1 MAFNYERL
9 NVEQDGMVIIAAINH
24 PPANSMGQGVL
35 RDLND
40 LLDKCE
46 NDDNV
51 RAIVITGSGEK
62 LFSAGAD
69 ITEFADMQKGKVPQY
84 NGNEIYFKIENY
96 PKVIIAAIQGGVYG
110 GGLELACC
118 CHLRIMSDAA
128 TLGLPEVKL
137 GLNPGWGGTQ
147 RLPRFIGKTKAL
159 ELMLTGDFMPAKD
172 ALALG
177 LLNKVVPKE
186 KVMEEAKALAKKLA
200 AGAPVAQREIM
211 KAVRLGLESNLR
223 DGVMKIES
231 AASKALMFTEDFKE
245 GSRAFL
251 EKRAPNFKGR

>member
-1 MAFNYERL
+1 MAFNYEKL
-9 NVEQDGMVIIAAINH
+9 NVQQDGMVVVAAINH

-35 RDLND
+35 RDLSD

-51 RAIVITGSGEK
+51 RIIVITGSGEK

-84 NGNEIYFKIENY
+84 NGNEIYFRIENY
-96 PKVIIAAIQGGVYG
+96 PKVIIAALQGGAYG

-118 CHLRIMSDAA
+118 CHLRIMSESA

-172 ALALG
+172 ALTLG

-186 KVMEEAKALAKKLA
+186 KVLEEAKALANMDNMDDSKCSCA
-200 AGAPVAQREIM
+200 
-211 KAVRLGLESNLR
+211 RLYHCFSRRHL
-223 DGVMKIES
+223 S
-231 AASKALMFTEDFKE
+231 A
-245 GSRAFL
+245 SRNANHNGHNN
-251 EKRAPNFKGR
+251 RSDIDRNCS